1 MRLGVAPRTD
11 TQRDEKLKKLKIS
24 KIEFQKKYIHISIR
38 TTCLKYKNRSRFNSQ
53 QYGEGLL

>member
-38 TTCLKYKNRSRFNSQ
+38 TTCLKYKNHSRFNSQ